1 MTVRWRRAILL
12 LALAILLWPAVRVAA
27 ALPGFGTPTSHYGLT
42 VNELLPAARHVTNM
56 VAAVNFDV
64 RGIDTIGEECM
75 LVCAVTGAVVLLRG
89 TRGESSTQRAGRV
102 LGRAVVDRADA
113 TILMCRIAATVLALF
128 GIYMVLH
135 GTVTPGGGFQGG
147 VIVASSLIL
156 LYLGEG
162 YAGWRRLVR
171 SPPLEVI
178 EGVGALAFV
187 AAAAVP
193 LILGYAALQNIL
205 PFGQPKDL
213 FSGGLM
219 VITNFAV
226 GLSVTGSFGLLLLE
240 FMEETRSPA
249 DDPVPDEA
257 DQ

>member
-12 LALAILLWPAVRVAA
+12 LALAVLLWPLLRVAG
-27 ALPGFGTPTSHYGLT
+27 ALPDFGTPTSRYGAT
-42 VNELLPAARHVTNM
+42 VNELLPGARHVTNM

-89 TRGESSTQRAGRV
+89 ARGESSTERAGRV
-102 LGRAVVDRADA
+102 PGRAVVERADA
-113 TILMCRIAATVLALF
+113 TVLICRIASTVLALF
-128 GIYMVLH
+128 GVYMVLH

-147 VIVASSLIL
+147 VIVASSLML

-162 YAGWRRLVR
+162 YAGWRRMVH
-171 SPPLEVI
+171 SPPLAI
-178 EGVGALAFV
+178 LEGGGAFLFV

-226 GLSVTGSFGLLLLE
+226 GLSVTGSFGIMLLE
-240 FMEETRSPA
+240 FMEETRSSA

-257 DQ
+257 DE